1 MIELSEA
8 LRLFTVYTGTLLSY
22 HDLVKW
28 WVKFITGQFCRE
40 SRLPFS
46 QITVPFTEK
55 RLQRAESGIKDGF
68 EEMQHEFY
76 PEKTGQTGLP
86 FSDVPLLR
94 EIFLRSDPGSRVSFT
109 SQPDYQENVC
119 EW

>member
-1 MIELSEA
+1 M
-8 LRLFTVYTGTLLSY
+8 
-22 HDLVKW
+22 
-28 WVKFITGQFCRE
+28 KFIIGQFCRE

-68 EEMQHEFY
+68 EEMEHEFN
-76 PEKTGQTGLP
+76 PEKQVKQDYLFQMFRYP
-86 FSDVPLLR
+86 W
-94 EIFLRSDPGSRVSFT
+94 EIFRPSDPRRRVSFT
-109 SQPDYQENVC
+109 SLPDYQKNVC